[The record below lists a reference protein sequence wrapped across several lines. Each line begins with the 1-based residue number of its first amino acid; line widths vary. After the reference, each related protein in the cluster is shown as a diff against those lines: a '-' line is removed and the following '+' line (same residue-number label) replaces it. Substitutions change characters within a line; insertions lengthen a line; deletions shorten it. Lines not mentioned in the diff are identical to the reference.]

1 MKVYASIKNF
11 LFLDI
16 ETVREYKDYQTLI
29 KFRSPENWEK
39 VAKRFMK
46 EEGLTIEQTYEQKAA
61 LYVEYA
67 KVVTVALGS
76 FHADFSSTVGALY
89 DDNEEVLLNKVAEYL
104 NRFYAKYPDT
114 ILCGHN
120 IKEFDIPFLIK
131 RMIKYKIK
139 IPMILQNHLSAKT
152 WDQKTTDTLYDWR
165 MAGNRFTG
173 LDSIAEFLGFESSKQ
188 GEVKGSNLGEYYWNH
203 PDPME
208 KKLYAIGVYCKADVR
223 VLMDFAKRMYEVL

>member
-1 MKVYASIKNF
+1 MKVYASVKNF

-16 ETVREYKDYQTLI
+16 ETVREYKDYETLI
-29 KFRSPENWEK
+29 KFRSAENWER

-46 EEGLTIEQTYEQKAA
+46 EEGLSIEQTYEQKAA

-67 KVVTVALGS
+67 KVVSVCFGTFDS
-76 FHADFSSTVGALY
+76 DFNQKVGAMS
-89 DDNEEVLLNKVAEYL
+89 DQNEEALLNKVADYF
-104 NRFYAKYPDT
+104 NRFYTKYPDT

-120 IKEFDIPFLIK
+120 VKEFDIPFLIK

-139 IPMILQNHLSAKT
+139 IPMILQNHLNAKT

-188 GEVKGSNLGEYYWNH
+188 GEVKGSNLGEYYWNS
-203 PDPME
+203 PDPIEVKLE
-208 KKLYAIGVYCKADVR
+208 KINTYCKADVR